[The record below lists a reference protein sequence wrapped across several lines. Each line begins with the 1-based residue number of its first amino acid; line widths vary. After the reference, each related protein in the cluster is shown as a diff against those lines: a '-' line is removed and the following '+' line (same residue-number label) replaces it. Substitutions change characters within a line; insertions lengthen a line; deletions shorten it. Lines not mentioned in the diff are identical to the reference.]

1 MCYNTDMK
9 NNKTS
14 EKLLS
19 YIIEYKNQ
27 NGFNPSIREMCE
39 ALSLS
44 STSTIFYYL
53 NILEKNGK
61 IRKTGLKSRAIEVIE
76 DENVS
81 NPKGVPL
88 VGTVAAG
95 IPITAEENIEEYI
108 NIPEGYF
115 SLSNDDLFMLK
126 VKGDSM
132 INAGI
137 FEGDTIVVKKQA
149 NAENGE
155 IIVALI
161 DDSATVKRFYK
172 DKDSIRLVAE
182 NPAYSP
188 IISKEIIILGV
199 VQGLMRRF

>member
-1 MCYNTDMK
+1 MCT
-9 NNKTS
+9 
-14 EKLLS
+14 
-19 YIIEYKNQ
+19 
-27 NGFNPSIREMCE
+27 

-53 NILEKNGK
+53 NILEKQGK
-61 IRKTGLKSRAIEVIE
+61 IRKTGLKSRALEII
-76 DENVS
+76 DES
-81 NPKGVPL
+81 IQDKGVPL

-108 NIPEGYF
+108 NLPKGYF
-115 SLSNDDLFMLK
+115 SLDNDDLFILK
-126 VKGDSM
+126 VQGDSM

-137 FEGDTIVVKKQA
+137 FEGDNIVVKKQTNA
-149 NAENGE
+149 NNGE
-155 IIVALI
+155 IVVALL

-182 NPAYSP
+182 NPNYAP
-188 IISKEIIILGV
+188 IISKEITVIGV

>member
-1 MCYNTDMK
+1 MK

-14 EKLLS
+14 QKLLEF
-19 YIIEYKNQ
+19 IIDYKNK

-53 NILEKNGK
+53 NILEKDGK

-76 DENVS
+76 ES
-81 NPKGVPL
+81 NEITIKGVPL

-137 FEGDTIVVKKQA
+137 FEGDTIVVKKQSQ
-149 NAENGE
+149 AENGE
-155 IIVALI
+155 IVVALL

-172 DKDSIRLVAE
+172 EKDSIKLVAE
-182 NPAYSP
+182 NPNYPP
-188 IISKEIIILGV
+188 IVSKDIVILGI

>member
-1 MCYNTDMK
+1 MK

-14 EKLLS
+14 EKLLQF
-19 YIIEYKNQ
+19 IINYKNN

-53 NILEKNGK
+53 NILEKEGK
-61 IRKTGLKSRAIEVIE
+61 IHKTGLKSRAIEIIE
-76 DENVS
+76 EDNEVVT
-81 NPKGVPL
+81 KGVPL

-108 NIPEGYF
+108 DIPEGYF
-115 SLSNDDLFMLK
+115 SLTNDDLFMLK

-137 FEGDTIVVKKQA
+137 FEGDTIVVKKQTH
-149 NAENGE
+149 AENGE
-155 IIVALI
+155 IVVALL

-188 IISKEIIILGV
+188 IVSKDITILGI